1 VNLPRSTV
9 VKRIEAVRDQL
20 RAQGLPGLEDADARR
35 PLAEWLL
42 AMRLVTP
49 SDLDWLASQVGLDGN
64 RTSEPE

>member
-20 RAQGLPGLEDADARR
+20 RAQGLPGLEDSDARR

-42 AMRLVTP
+42 AMRLVAP
-49 SDLDWLASQVGLDGN
+49 SDLDWLASQVGRDGKGM
-64 RTSEPE
+64 TGSP